1 MDSFEIRTLT
11 DKQWSTDSRCNDEQE
26 ALRKANTIAGKSYI
40 DGVKVVQE
48 LYDEEAAL
56 FREKTIFSYFK
67 QDEKVFN
74 PDLDKKKDAPA
85 PKVFRAAHKKRDSSI
100 RSWLMVAGVLLSVAG
115 NIALAVLWSGTLD
128 NNTQITKRGNGGR
141 PGNPEEMVIYD
152 LPAVTMNFDDN
163 GKSRTV
169 TFQLGLELNS
179 KDDIRN
185 IHGHL
190 TDIINS
196 VASDLNKIEG
206 DDLHSKGG
214 MDKSRASLHTG
225 IQSAAGDA
233 PVEGV
238 LFRNVHIF

>member
-1 MDSFEIRTLT
+1 
-11 DKQWSTDSRCNDEQE
+11 
-26 ALRKANTIAGKSYI
+26 
-40 DGVKVVQE
+40 
-48 LYDEEAAL
+48 
-56 FREKTIFSYFK
+56 
-67 QDEKVFN
+67 
-74 PDLDKKKDAPA
+74 
-85 PKVFRAAHKKRDSSI
+85 
-100 RSWLMVAGVLLSVAG
+100 MVAGVLLSVAS

-141 PGNPEEMVIYD
+141 SGNPEEMVIYD
-152 LPAVTMNFDDN
+152 LPAVTMNFNDN

-190 TDIINS
+190 TYIINN

-206 DDLHSKGG
+206 DDLHAKGG
-214 MDKSRASLHTG
+214 MEKLRASLHTG
-225 IQSAAGDA
+225 IQSATGDTS
-233 PVEGV
+233 VEGV